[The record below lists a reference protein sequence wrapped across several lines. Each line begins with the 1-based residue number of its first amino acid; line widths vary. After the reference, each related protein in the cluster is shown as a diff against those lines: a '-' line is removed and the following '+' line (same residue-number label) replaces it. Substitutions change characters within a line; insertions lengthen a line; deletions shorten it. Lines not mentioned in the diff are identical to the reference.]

1 VKSLRY
7 PSEDLIQAGRFD
19 ENLLFDVREKGR
31 GNNEILIADSFCLG
45 EIPAV

>member
-7 PSEDLIQAGRFD
+7 PSEDLIQAD